1 MSIKIATESRI
12 LLDRECRIGY
22 NPCVFE
28 TKGING
34 LQIDEEFDFEL
45 IETMAK
51 VKKLE
56 SLI

>member
-1 MSIKIATESRI
+1 MKIITESRI

-34 LQIDEEFDFEL
+34 LQIDEEFDFIL
-45 IETMAK
+45 IENMAK
-51 VKKLE
+51 TMELE